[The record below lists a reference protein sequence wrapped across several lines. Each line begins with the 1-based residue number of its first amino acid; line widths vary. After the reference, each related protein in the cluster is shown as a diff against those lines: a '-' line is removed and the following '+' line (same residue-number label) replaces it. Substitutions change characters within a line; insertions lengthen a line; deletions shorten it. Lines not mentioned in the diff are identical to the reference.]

1 MLDLIKN
8 GMTITIKYY
17 DYTINNYNILKLE
30 YPNVDYE
37 FWKRTKEFKNDIDLC
52 KILDDILKNIDCR
65 KEFNGC
71 RMCMTTYP
79 MYNIMVSKYYY
90 YLIKINNQELYNKY
104 LDKLINLHNINVIFE
119 YCNPIKKETKEIKT
133 KSKLPPNKYYRYLT
147 HDLFTNEEIY
157 LYINP
162 RTNHE
167 VRSNNPNLLEELNS
181 KKKKVKQTKVASIPL
196 TAMTFSFKKK

>member
-1 MLDLIKN
+1 
-8 GMTITIKYY
+8 MTITIKYY
-17 DYTINNYNILKLE
+17 DYIINNYNILKLE

-79 MYNIMVSKYYY
+79 MYKIIISKYYY

-181 KKKKVKQTKVASIPL
+181 KKKKVKQTKVANIPL

>member
-17 DYTINNYNILKLE
+17 DYIINNYNILKLE

-79 MYNIMVSKYYY
+79 MYKIIISKYYY

-181 KKKKVKQTKVASIPL
+181 KKKKVKQTKVANIPL

>member
-1 MLDLIKN
+1 MLDLIEN

-17 DYTINNYNILKLE
+17 DYIVNNYNILKLE

-79 MYNIMVSKYYY
+79 MYKIIISKYYY

-119 YCNPIKKETKEIKT
+119 YCNPIKKETKKIKT

-181 KKKKVKQTKVASIPL
+181 KKKKVKQTKIASIPL

>member
-17 DYTINNYNILKLE
+17 DYIVNNYNILKLE

-79 MYNIMVSKYYY
+79 MYKIIISKYYY

-133 KSKLPPNKYYRYLT
+133 KPKLPPNKYYRYLT

-181 KKKKVKQTKVASIPL
+181 KKKKVKQTKIASIPL